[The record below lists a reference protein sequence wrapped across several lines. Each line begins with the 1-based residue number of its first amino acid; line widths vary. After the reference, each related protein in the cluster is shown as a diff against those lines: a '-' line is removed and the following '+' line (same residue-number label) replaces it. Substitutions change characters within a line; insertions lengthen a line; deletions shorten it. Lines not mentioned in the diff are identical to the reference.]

1 MSNRT
6 LNAMV
11 AGAFAVAVG
20 TLAATSAT
28 AQMNKG
34 DMEKMMKENQAQT
47 MKAMEGGKMEKCFG
61 VALKGHNDCYAGAGT
76 TCAGTST
83 IDYQGNAFKLEPK
96 GTCTTMNTPKGAGS
110 LTPKA

>member
-1 MSNRT
+1 MSNPM
-6 LNAMV
+6 LSAIV

-20 TLAATSAT
+20 SLATTSAT
-28 AQMNKG
+28 AQSKA
-34 DMEKMMKENQAQT
+34 DMEKMMKEKQAQT
-47 MKAMEGGKMEKCFG
+47 MKAMAGGKMEKCFG
-61 VALKGHNDCYAGAGT
+61 VALKGQNDCYAGAGT

-83 IDYQGNAFKLEPK
+83 VDYQGNAFKLEPK